1 VSNSPGS
8 VPANLNGD
16 GIRVGVVQA
25 RFNEEITNG
34 LWAACCCELLRL
46 GVLNE
51 DILHVTVPG
60 AMEIPIAL
68 QRLALSGEFDA
79 LIAIGSVIKGG
90 TYHFE
95 IVCNESARGITDV
108 ALTHDVPVINM
119 ILTTYTLDQAIERI
133 EDKGLEAA
141 RCAVEMGNLMM
152 TLDDNLPSIDGEV
165 ASDE

>member
-1 VSNSPGS
+1 MSNSPGS

-16 GIRVGVVQA
+16 GIRIGVVQA
-25 RFNEEITNG
+25 RFNEEITDG
-34 LWAACCCELLRL
+34 LWRACCSELLRL

-60 AMEIPIAL
+60 AMEIPLTL

-79 LIAIGSVIKGG
+79 LIALGAVIKGD

-95 IVCNESARGITDV
+95 IVCEESARGIANI
-108 ALTHDVPVINM
+108 ALAHDVPVVNM
-119 ILTTYTLDQAIERI
+119 VLTTYTEDQAIERI
-133 EDKGLEAA
+133 EDKGVDAA

-152 TLDDNLPSIDGEV
+152 TLDDNLPG
-165 ASDE
+165 ADEEDDDD